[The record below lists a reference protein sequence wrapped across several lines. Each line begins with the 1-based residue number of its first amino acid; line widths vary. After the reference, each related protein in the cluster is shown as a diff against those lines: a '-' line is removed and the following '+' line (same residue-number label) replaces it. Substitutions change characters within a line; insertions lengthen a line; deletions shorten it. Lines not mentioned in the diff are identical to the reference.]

1 MGDLQ
6 TLSSTNAFY
15 YLAKAN
21 AADNLMYSK
30 EQKVSKEDAIK
41 QAILQQ
47 VGSIN
52 DLFSKLALLT
62 FLKKAYANSSDED
75 LKGFI
80 NSLYSQSKN
89 VENQIWQIFYGHF
102 KGSKNSV
109 DGGKDDDGN
118 FIAVLEKLDKN
129 EKRSKWGILNYF
141 WGDAVPV
148 KEQKYQDQINSAT
161 KTIESLLK
169 SKNPDNL
176 QALEAAVG
184 KLSDGLTADQK
195 WVKKNDPVSRAA
207 NWLQKQVDKN
217 KPDPKASAY
226 TQMQKSQNQEYIGAV
241 EEFIGVFSHQFARRN
256 MWKAVAA
263 VITPLEGA
271 LTSEKAA
278 VQLLSISC
286 SEKENTVSLQ
296 MQQYKK
302 TDTDYTNF
310 LTNTLKTASKLIS
323 DAVIDNN

>member
-1 MGDLQ
+1 MSGLQ
-6 TLSSTNAFY
+6 ELSTTNAFY

-52 DLFSKLALLT
+52 DLFSKLALLS
-62 FLKKAYANSSDED
+62 FLKKAYANASDAD

-80 NSLYSQSKN
+80 NGLYNQSKN

-102 KGSKNSV
+102 KGSKSSV
-109 DGGKDDDGN
+109 DGEKDDDGN
-118 FIAVLEKLDKN
+118 FLDVLKALDKN

-176 QALEAAVG
+176 QALEGAVG
-184 KLSDGLTADQK
+184 KLGGALKDDQA
-195 WVKKNDPVSRAA
+195 WVNKHDPVTKFE
-207 NWLQKQVDKN
+207 NWMNKQTKEASSHQNSAGKSNTNVMDK
-217 KPDPKASAY
+217 
-226 TQMQKSQNQEYIGAV
+226 MLGG
-241 EEFIGVFSHQFARRN
+241 FIGLFSHSFARRN
-256 MWKAVAA
+256 MWKAVSETVTQLSA
-263 VITPLEGA
+263 A
-271 LTSEKAA
+271 LTSKDAA
-278 VQLLSISC
+278 VQLLSTDC
-286 SEKENTVSLQ
+286 DEDHNTISLQ
-296 MQQYKK
+296 MQQYQKAG
-302 TDTDYTNF
+302 TDYTNF
-310 LTNTLKTASKLIS
+310 LTNDLKTATDEIS
-323 DAVIDNN
+323 AAVIDNN